1 MGSRDI
7 RPSFLLGGS
16 SSSFIGQWT
25 YDVFLSF
32 RGTDTRNNFTSHL
45 YNALHKKGIN
55 TFIDNELRKGDEI
68 SPMLLKAIEES
79 RISIVILSTNF
90 ASSTWCL
97 DELKKIL
104 KCKEE
109 KEQMVLPVFYD
120 VDPSEVRHQKN
131 NYEKA
136 LTALEERFK
145 DDSKVKGWKAALKE
159 VANLSGWPVGKG
171 YF

>member
-1 MGSRDI
+1 MA
-7 RPSFLLGGS
+7 FQGGS
-16 SSSFIGQWT
+16 STPFIRQWT

-32 RGTDTRNNFTSHL
+32 RGIDTRNNFTSHL

-68 SPMLLKAIEES
+68 SPTLLKAIEES
-79 RISIVILSTNF
+79 RILIVILSENF

-97 DELKKIL
+97 DELTKIL
-104 KCKEE
+104 ECKR
-109 KEQMVLPVFYD
+109 KNEQMVLLVFYD
-120 VDPSEVRHQKN
+120 VDPSEVRHQRN
-131 NYEKA
+131 NYGKA
-136 LTALEERFK
+136 LTVLEERFK
-145 DDSKVKGWKAALKE
+145 DDSKVQGWKAALKE